1 VFSLLG
7 FVVVLSAV
15 ALAGLRPWET
25 DTVDP
30 RLSLSVG
37 PEAVGDAVAI
47 TPERSSRLAVARAV
61 SVARA
66 TPAVERMPAAGASG
80 YTLAVAQ
87 GRPVS
92 AVAAPS
98 PTPPASEPESPASP
112 GQAPAEPPPPSRT
125 VVDGD
130 SGGGPGTAV
139 VVEPKSGCE
148 GDEYEITIRF
158 ATGAIP
164 SGETEVEI
172 LIRRI
177 GPDGSESEIELEG
190 RFDEVGDLL
199 DRVASEDDCI
209 EVRVEPIGEEE
220 GEELEPVLP

>member
-1 VFSLLG
+1 
-7 FVVVLSAV
+7 
-15 ALAGLRPWET
+15 
-25 DTVDP
+25 
-30 RLSLSVG
+30 
-37 PEAVGDAVAI
+37 
-47 TPERSSRLAVARAV
+47 
-61 SVARA
+61 
-66 TPAVERMPAAGASG
+66 
-80 YTLAVAQ
+80 
-87 GRPVS
+87 
-92 AVAAPS
+92 
-98 PTPPASEPESPASP
+98 
-112 GQAPAEPPPPSRT
+112 
-125 VVDGD
+125 
-130 SGGGPGTAV
+130 V